1 MALVLAKPAFQKK
14 REAELEREEPEPKVA
29 RIVAEAKA
37 AAQVKGG
44 GKGNRRSNMDD
55 ETLEQLV
62 LALGRLVMQNSSELR
77 EIQAVCLTTFLIDA
91 EYPPIKAGLEAGQT
105 LHKLV
110 LLQKAKKAKQNP
122 GALATS
128 SASASAKEVEED
140 ENLGSPRIMVALAVL
155 PAMAIL
161 PGMTPAQQQIMK
173 SWWEKILDETEE
185 EIAREIP
192 VFRVRKPQVTTA
204 QQKKGKKTVPAAPYA
219 KIQFAV
225 KDYQVQDILCTI
237 MTRGGGMEKAG
248 PAPRGFLERQARELL
263 EKVGKKK
270 YMRASLALL
279 AFWQKALLALKALL
293 GQRVQLRV
301 AAQWQLAFC
310 WQTRLRT
317 LVVF

>member
-91 EYPPIKAGLEAGQT
+91 VFPPIVAGLEAGQT
-105 LHKLV
+105 FQKLV
-110 LLQKAKKAKQNP
+110 VLQKAKKGKQLNS
-122 GALATS
+122 L
-128 SASASAKEVEED
+128 ASASSSAMEVEE
-140 ENLGSPRIMVALAVL
+140 ENLGSPHVMVALAVL
-155 PAMAIL
+155 PAMATL
-161 PGMTPAQQQIMK
+161 GGMTPEQQLVMK
-173 SWWEKILDETEE
+173 NWWDKILDKTED

-192 VFRVRKPQVTTA
+192 VFRVRKPQVATVV
-204 QQKKGKKTVPAAPYA
+204 QKKGKKTVPGAPYA
-219 KIQFAV
+219 KLQFAV
-225 KDYQVQDILCTI
+225 KDYQVQDILCSI
-237 MTRGGGMEKAG
+237 MIRGGGMEKAG

-263 EKVGKKK
+263 EKCSKKK
-270 YMRASLALL
+270 
-279 AFWQKALLALKALL
+279 
-293 GQRVQLRV
+293 
-301 AAQWQLAFC
+301 
-310 WQTRLRT
+310 
-317 LVVF
+317 